1 MIEVKRASDIEGNV
15 RRRMSEIFIDGFGKH
30 FIYFSPDKEVLMK
43 AFEHTFVLDVF
54 YVALLDGKIA
64 GLGAFTDGK
73 TPSVA
78 PKWKDFSTHLGLI
91 KGTLAY
97 FILRHEFHKPA
108 KRTGDRIAS
117 VEFFV
122 TDSLYRGK
130 GVASAIIQYF
140 LDNPAYDEF
149 ILEVADTNTE
159 AVNLYTKLGFVEFTR
174 VKAEHAEQSGINY
187 LVYMS
192 HKKS

>member
-1 MIEVKRASDIEGNV
+1 MIEVKSAASIEGNV

-30 FIYFSPDKEVLMK
+30 FVFFSPDKEVLIK
-43 AFEHTFVLDVF
+43 AFEHTFVVDVF
-54 YVALLDGKIA
+54 YVALLDGKVA
-64 GLGAFTDGK
+64 GLGALTDGK
-73 TPSVA
+73 TPSVV
-78 PKWKDFSTHLGLI
+78 PKWKDFSTHLGLF

-97 FILRHEFHKPA
+97 FILRHEFSKPA

-122 TDSLYRGK
+122 TDAQYRGK
-130 GVASAIIQYF
+130 GVATAIIQYF

-174 VKAEHAEQSGINY
+174 VKAEHTEQSGIND

-192 HKKS
+192 YKKS